1 MNPWLWLPLLALL
14 ALVGWGAFA
23 FVLPALSLQAALRR
37 MVDGDRD
44 APAFLR
50 RRGHLDQAFDDLALL
65 GERLYDARRQLGDRA
80 FDLQAIL
87 GSLTEGVVI
96 VDSAQRIR
104 LANDSLHRMFDLS
117 TPPLGRTLL
126 EVFRDHDLQAAI
138 RAALEEAV
146 PQSRELALDAR
157 QGGTADGGY
166 NRKHFAVTAAA
177 LPAHGDGHRRGAI
190 AIFHDISAL
199 KALENVR
206 RDFVGNVSHEL
217 RTPVAIIN
225 GYLETLLDGALRDPP
240 TAEKFLNVMWKH
252 NQRLTLLIEDLLS
265 LSQLEGQRAAGL
277 RFEPVNLRACLDQVV
292 ERLEAAIGEKAA
304 SVQLALPADLP
315 PLEGDP
321 HRLDQVFFN
330 LIENALK
337 YGEAADRPP
346 EITVE
351 VSIDGDDALVT
362 VADNGPGIPLVDQ
375 PHVFERFYRVR
386 KDRSRA
392 VGGTGL
398 GLSIVK
404 HVVQAHG
411 GQVSVESQP
420 GRGAAFRVRIPIS
433 QRS

>member
-1 MNPWLWLPLLALL
+1 MAV
-14 ALVGWGAFA
+14 VGWGVFA
-23 FVLPALSLQAALRR
+23 FVLPALGLQAALRR
-37 MVDGDRD
+37 MVSGDRGTF
-44 APAFLR
+44 AFLPH
-50 RRGHLDQAFDDLALL
+50 RGRLAGAVDDLSIL
-65 GERLYDARRQLGDRA
+65 GERLYDAQRQLGDRA

-96 VDSAQRIR
+96 VDAAQRIR

-126 EVFRDHDLQAAI
+126 EVFRDHELQAAV
-138 RAALEEAV
+138 RVALEQAT
-146 PQSRELALDAR
+146 PQSRQLALDAR
-157 QGGTADGGY
+157 QGSAVGGY
-166 NRKHFAVTAAA
+166 TRKHFAVTAAA
-177 LPAHGDGHRRGAI
+177 LPAQGDGRARGAI

-206 RDFVGNVSHEL
+206 RDFVANVSHEL

-265 LSQLEGQRAAGL
+265 LSQLEGERAAGL
-277 RFEPVNLRACLDQVV
+277 RFEPVNLRACLEGVV

-304 SVQLALPADLP
+304 SIQLSLPDDLP
-315 PLEGDP
+315 PLEADP

-346 EITVE
+346 TIAVE
-351 VSIDGDDALVT
+351 AARVGDDALIT
-362 VADNGPGIPLVDQ
+362 VIDNGPGIPLADQ
-375 PHVFERFYRVR
+375 PHVFERFYRVH

-411 GQVSVESQP
+411 GQVAVESQP
-420 GRGAAFRVRIPIS
+420 GRGAAFRVRIPIV
-433 QRS
+433 QKG

>member
-1 MNPWLWLPLLALL
+1 MPILLPWFLLLALL
-14 ALVGWGAFA
+14 AIIVWGVFA
-23 FVLPALSLQAALRR
+23 FVLPALGLQAALRR
-37 MVDGDRD
+37 VAGGDWA

-50 RRGHLDQAFDDLALL
+50 QRGSLGGAVDDLAAIA
-65 GERLYDARRQLGDRA
+65 ERLHDTDRRLGDGT

-96 VDSAQRIR
+96 VDAAQRIR

-117 TPPLGRTLL
+117 SPPLARTLM
-126 EVFRDHDLQAAI
+126 EVFRDHELQATV
-138 RAALEEAV
+138 RAALEEEG
-146 PQSRELALDAR
+146 PQSRQLPLDAR
-157 QGGTADGGY
+157 QSGTGY
-166 NRKHFAVTAAA
+166 TRKHFAVTAVA
-177 LPAHGDGHRRGAI
+177 LRSDDHERPRGAI
-190 AIFHDISAL
+190 AIFHDISEL

-206 RDFVGNVSHEL
+206 RDFVANVSHEL

-225 GYLETLLDGALRDPP
+225 GYLETLLDGALDDRP

-277 RFEPVNLRACLDQVV
+277 RFESVGLRACLERVV
-292 ERLEAAIGEKAA
+292 ERLEPAISEKSAT
-304 SVQLALPADLP
+304 VRLALPDDLP

-337 YGEAADRPP
+337 YGESARP
-346 EITVE
+346 EIVVE
-351 VSIDGDDALVT
+351 AAMVEDEAQVT
-362 VADNGPGIPLVDQ
+362 VADNGPGIPLADQ

-420 GRGAAFRVRIPIS
+420 GRGAAFRVRLPIS
-433 QRS
+433 QKG

>member
-1 MNPWLWLPLLALL
+1 M
-14 ALVGWGAFA
+14 
-23 FVLPALSLQAALRR
+23 LPALGLQAALRR
-37 MVDGDRD
+37 VANGDWA

-50 RRGHLDQAFDDLALL
+50 QRGRLGPAVDDLATL
-65 GERLYDARRQLGDRA
+65 GERLHDTDRRLGDGT

-96 VDSAQRIR
+96 VDAAQRIR
-104 LANDSLHRMFDLS
+104 LANDSIHRMFDLAV
-117 TPPLGRTLL
+117 PPLERTLM
-126 EVFRDHDLQAAI
+126 EVFRDHELQATV
-138 RAALEEAV
+138 RAALEEQG
-146 PQSRELALDAR
+146 PQSRQLTLDSR
-157 QGGTADGGY
+157 QGSGY
-166 NRKHFAVTAAA
+166 TRKHFAVTAAA
-177 LPAHGDGHRRGAI
+177 LRSHDHERPRGAI
-190 AIFHDISAL
+190 AIFHDISEL

-206 RDFVGNVSHEL
+206 RDFVANVSHEL

-225 GYLETLLDGALRDPP
+225 GYLETLLDGALRDPAV
-240 TAEKFLNVMWKH
+240 AEKFLHVMWKH

-277 RFEPVNLRACLDQVV
+277 RFESVGLRPCLERVV
-292 ERLEAAIGEKAA
+292 ERLEPTITEKGAA
-304 SVQLALPADLP
+304 VRLTLPDDLP
-315 PLEGDP
+315 PVEADP

-337 YGEAADRPP
+337 YGESARP
-346 EITVE
+346 EIVVE
-351 VSIDGDDALVT
+351 ASAGEEEVVVS
-362 VADNGPGIPLVDQ
+362 VADNGPGIPLADQ

-411 GQVSVESQP
+411 GQVSVHSQP
-420 GRGAAFRVRIPIS
+420 GRGVAFRVRIPIL
-433 QRS
+433 QKG

>member
-1 MNPWLWLPLLALL
+1 MALL
-14 ALVGWGAFA
+14 AVVAWGFFA
-23 FVLPALSLQAALRR
+23 FVRPALGLQAALRR
-37 MVDGDRD
+37 MVSGDRD
-44 APAFLR
+44 ATAFLPG
-50 RRGHLDQAFDDLALL
+50 RGRLAGAVDDLSIL
-65 GERLYDARRQLGDRA
+65 GERLTDAQRQLGDRA

-96 VDSAQRIR
+96 VDAAQRIR

-126 EVFRDHDLQAAI
+126 EVFRDHELQGAVRVALEQAA
-138 RAALEEAV
+138 
-146 PQSRELALDAR
+146 PQSRELSLDAR
-157 QGGTADGGY
+157 QSRDTAVGGY
-166 NRKHFAVTAAA
+166 ARRHFTVTAAA
-177 LPAHGDGHRRGAI
+177 LPSHADARPRGAI

-206 RDFVGNVSHEL
+206 RDFVANVSHEL

-277 RFEPVNLRACLDQVV
+277 RFGPIHLRACLDQVV
-292 ERLEAAIGEKAA
+292 ERLEATIGEKAA
-304 SVQLALPADLP
+304 AVRLALPDDLP
-315 PLEGDP
+315 TVEGDS

-337 YGEAADRPP
+337 YGEAADRAP

-351 VSIDGDDALVT
+351 AVIEGDDALVT
-362 VADNGPGIPLVDQ
+362 VADNGPGIPLADQ
-375 PHVFERFYRVR
+375 PHVFERFYRVH

-411 GQVSVESQP
+411 GQVSVASQP
-420 GRGAAFRVRIPIS
+420 GRGAVFRVRLPVS
-433 QRS
+433 QKG

>member
-1 MNPWLWLPLLALL
+1 M
-14 ALVGWGAFA
+14 
-23 FVLPALSLQAALRR
+23 LPALSLQAALRR
-37 MVDGDRD
+37 MVDGDGD
-44 APAFLR
+44 ALAFLR
-50 RRGHLDQAFDDLALL
+50 WRGQLEQAVDDLALL
-65 GERLYDARRQLGDRA
+65 GERLHDSRRQLGDRA

-96 VDSAQRIR
+96 VDAAQRIR

-126 EVFRDHDLQAAI
+126 EVFRDHELQAAV
-138 RAALEEAV
+138 RAALEDAA
-146 PQSRELALDAR
+146 PQSRELTLDAR
-157 QGGTADGGY
+157 QGQAGGY
-166 NRKHFAVTAAA
+166 ARKHFTVTAAA
-177 LPAHGDGHRRGAI
+177 LPPQADARPRGAI

-206 RDFVGNVSHEL
+206 RDFVANVSHEL

-277 RFEPVNLRACLDQVV
+277 HFEPVNLRACLDQVV
-292 ERLEAAIGEKAA
+292 ERLEAAIGGKAA
-304 SVQLALPADLP
+304 SVQLVLADDLP

-330 LIENALK
+330 LVENALK

-346 EITVE
+346 EIVVE
-351 VSIDGDDALVT
+351 ASLDGDEAVVT
-362 VADNGPGIPLVDQ
+362 VSDNGPGIPLADQ

-411 GQVSVESQP
+411 GQVSVASQP
-420 GRGAAFRVRIPIS
+420 GHGAVFRVRIPVS
-433 QRS
+433 QRG